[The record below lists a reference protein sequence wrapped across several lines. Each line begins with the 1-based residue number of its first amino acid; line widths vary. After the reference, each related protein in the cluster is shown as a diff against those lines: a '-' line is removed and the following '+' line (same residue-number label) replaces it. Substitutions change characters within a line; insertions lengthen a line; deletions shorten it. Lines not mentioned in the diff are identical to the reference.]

1 MKKIIYLLLPISLY
15 ASKVDKVFY
24 NNKETVIPL
33 YLSSGI
39 RKGQEYTIEQIDT
52 LIENFN
58 YAKGNDINVSIEP
71 SSKEGYSNIIMTN
84 KKKNPFYVSFSY
96 NNHGNDFDTGIYKYT
111 VNAGLEGVLLNE
123 KLDISYTF

>member
-71 SSKEGYSNIIMTN
+71 SSK
-84 KKKNPFYVSFSY
+84 
-96 NNHGNDFDTGIYKYT
+96 
-111 VNAGLEGVLLNE
+111 
-123 KLDISYTF
+123 